1 MGQDVGGVRVGRGL
15 TCPEVRTV
23 TGHVVGRWITRWGPR
38 TFDVF
43 SVIRNTGI
51 VFISLA
57 LISLAST

>member
-1 MGQDVGGVRVGRGL
+1 MGPG
-15 TCPEVRTV
+15 
-23 TGHVVGRWITRWGPR
+23 

-57 LISLAST
+57 LISLASTQNLIKINNLNMEDLCEQEYKAF

>member
-1 MGQDVGGVRVGRGL
+1 MWSVGGSLGGGRG
-15 TCPEVRTV
+15 
-23 TGHVVGRWITRWGPR
+23 

-57 LISLAST
+57 PISLASTQNLIKINNLNIEDLCEQEYKAF